1 MSPDDRSSVFTDI
14 ARQMVQTALLR
25 TPNQLE
31 LDAIA
36 DLPTTEESLVDLAA
50 ALGVSAEF
58 IFR

>member
-1 MSPDDRSSVFTDI
+1 MG
-14 ARQMVQTALLR
+14 QTALLQ

-36 DLPTTEESLVDLAA
+36 YLPTTKESLVDLAA
-50 ALGVSAEF
+50 ALGISAEF